1 MTLAGNIQ
9 PAQCGAILAELFSLL
24 TGPTGRAGKSKNG
37 GILEQ
42 LVLRVLEH
50 APLDE
55 RLQFSTMTATCSSTP
70 WRVLFRLA
78 SDHIEVA
85 GRVLESP
92 RLTQAD
98 LLRLVAITTADH
110 HRVIAGRSDMDQTLA
125 AALID
130 NENEFVLKTLASN
143 QRARLSVASL
153 KRLVALSRH
162 YRTLQIPLLQRPELP
177 NWAIRELRQN
187 GSLQLRTYIDATFGK
202 EPPAIHGKPPP
213 FDDQP
218 WHGLTASD
226 PEAKQIS
233 AVETIEHLAAQGRLR
248 QSILIKALHQGNIDL
263 LIAGLSYFAAMPF
276 AVLRDL
282 VREMAV
288 VPLARIFKTMGI
300 HRQGFDTMLIL
311 TRRLQGMEPRT
322 SDDERRQI
330 DQIYSQIVA
339 HESHPA
345 IYAA

>member
-24 TGPTGRAGKSKNG
+24 TCSTGRADKSKNG

-55 RLQFSTMTATCSSTP
+55 RVRFSTMTATCSSTP

-85 GRVLESP
+85 SRVLESP

-98 LLRLVAITTADH
+98 LLRLIAVTTADH
-110 HRVIAGRSDMDQTLA
+110 HRVIADRSDMDQMLA
-125 AALID
+125 ATLID

-143 QRARLSVASL
+143 QRARLSMASL
-153 KRLVALSRH
+153 KRLVALSRQ
-162 YRTLQIPLLQRPELP
+162 YRSLQIPLLQRPELP

-202 EPPAIHGKPPP
+202 EPTDIHNKPPP
-213 FDDQP
+213 GDEQP
-218 WHGLTASD
+218 WHGLTPSY

-233 AVETIEHLAAQGRLR
+233 AVETIEQLAAQGRLR
-248 QSILIKALHQGNIDL
+248 HSILIKALHQGNMDL
-263 LIAGLSYFAAMPF
+263 LIAALSYFAAMPF
-276 AVLRDL
+276 AVLKDL

-288 VPLARIFKTMGI
+288 VPLARISKTIGI
-300 HRQGFDTMLIL
+300 NRQGFDTMLIL
-311 TRRLQGMEPRT
+311 TRRLQGMKPRT
-322 SDDERRQI
+322 SEDERRQI
-330 DQIYSQIVA
+330 DQIYSQIGA
-339 HESHPA
+339 YETNPA
-345 IYAA
+345 TYAA